1 MLFVLCFHHFSW
13 TKRGLLQFLESS
25 KFGEWG
31 ENEWSLADNV
41 SWLGGAKKMFIRD
54 CYKHDAD
61 ELLGEPGLALKT
73 ALILGPK
80 GIGKTMFLNY
90 LIVRI
95 VEKVRS
101 QNGLESSSIT
111 YVHKPIDTTECVR
124 FTSQGCAFDSSN
136 ADYFLSDSVDIAD
149 GTLGESL
156 LLEVACENQTNC
168 KKFLDR
174 LTEMN
179 GQRITMGVWSL
190 DELRQVTPETWIDGE
205 VDFLYK
211 VFGGRVRNVLG
222 GNLHATSV
230 DDVIEST
237 ALWFFG
243 NAAKEAYPASWN
255 RALQLIRNTIA
266 DARGKTTKDELAIQ
280 TSLFWVVNSGAA
292 LERVVDFHQRS

>member
-1 MLFVLCFHHFSW
+1 LYCVFIIVVGPSEVFCNFW
-13 TKRGLLQFLESS
+13 KAVNLESGVI
-25 KFGEWG
+25 KN

-124 FTSQGCAFDSSN
+124 FTSQGCAFDSTM

-156 LLEVACENQTNC
+156 LLEVASENQTNY
-168 KKFLDR
+168 KKFWDR

-211 VFGGRVRNVLG
+211 VFGGRV
-222 GNLHATSV
+222 
-230 DDVIEST
+230 
-237 ALWFFG
+237 
-243 NAAKEAYPASWN
+243 
-255 RALQLIRNTIA
+255 
-266 DARGKTTKDELAIQ
+266 
-280 TSLFWVVNSGAA
+280 
-292 LERVVDFHQRS
+292 